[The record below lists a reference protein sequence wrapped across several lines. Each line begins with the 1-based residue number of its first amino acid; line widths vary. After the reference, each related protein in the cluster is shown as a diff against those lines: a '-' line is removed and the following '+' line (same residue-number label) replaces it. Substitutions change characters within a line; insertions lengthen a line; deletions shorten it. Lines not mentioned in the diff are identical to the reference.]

1 MPAYRERLR
10 VEGLTLAGCGL
21 AGAGGLIAFCDEA
34 LDGPASTIGQLV
46 VVAVLLAVLGPL
58 TTRRAMADAVP
69 LGPEPERGGSEPTPL
84 WQLPLIV
91 AGLSAVFVATVG
103 WDAGMRVVGGCLLVG
118 LAQAI
123 LLERLVAREERRR
136 GVRFFR
142 VPGSSLLTGT
152 KLGALPR

>member
-1 MPAYRERLR
+1 MPAYREVLR

-21 AGAGGLIAFCDEA
+21 AGVAGLIAFCDQA
-34 LDGPASTIGQLV
+34 LDGPASTIGQLA

-58 TTRRAMADAVP
+58 TTRRAMAGAVP
-69 LGPEPERGGSEPTPL
+69 LRPEPEHGGGEPTPL

-103 WDAGMRVVGGCLLVG
+103 WDAGLRVVGGCLLVG
-118 LAQAI
+118 LTQAV

-152 KLGALPR
+152 KLGALP